1 MDEQMIDGGAHDDI
15 EGGLLGEE
23 DDINTQFQIMN

>member
-1 MDEQMIDGGAHDDI
+1 MIDGGAHDDI
-15 EGGLLGEE
+15 EGGLLGED